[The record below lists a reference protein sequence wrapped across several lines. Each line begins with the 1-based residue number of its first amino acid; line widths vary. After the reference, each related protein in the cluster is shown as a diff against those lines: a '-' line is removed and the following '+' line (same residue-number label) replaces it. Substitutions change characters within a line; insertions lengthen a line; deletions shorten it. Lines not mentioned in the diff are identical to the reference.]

1 MLGNPDESL
10 YDEVIDYISANKL
23 ENNIVIKNK
32 LPIKQWVKLSKDY
45 DIMVSNPNIDNMPVS
60 LIEGMALGMC
70 LISTNVGGVPYLVD
84 DKNCVLIE
92 KNNAKQLS
100 KA

>member
-1 MLGNPDESL
+1 MSLKAVKMLKNKIPNISLLMLGNPDESL

-70 LISTNVGGVPYLVD
+70 
-84 DKNCVLIE
+84 
-92 KNNAKQLS
+92 
-100 KA
+100 

>member
-1 MLGNPDESL
+1 MSLKAVKMLKNKIPNISLLMWQPDESL
-10 YDEVIDYISANKL
+10 CNEVIDYISANKL

-45 DIMVSNPNIDNMPVS
+45 DIVVSNPNIDNMPVS

-70 LISTNVGGVPYLVD
+70 LISTNVGGVP
-84 DKNCVLIE
+84 I
-92 KNNAKQLS
+92 
-100 KA
+100 